1 MNKRTLKVVN
11 NDGREIE
18 YEVLL
23 AFTLR
28 KTGKN
33 YVVYTDN
40 TVDDNGNLNVFASI
54 YFKEDGSRL
63 EQIETEEEWNE
74 IEKRLKKIQ
83 NKI

>member
-1 MNKRTLKVVN
+1 MNKRTLKVVD

-23 AFTLR
+23 VFTLR

-54 YFKEDGSRL
+54 YFKEDDSRL

>member
-54 YFKEDGSRL
+54 YFKGDDSRL

>member
-54 YFKEDGSRL
+54 YFKEDDSRL

>member
-1 MNKRTLKVVN
+1 MNKRTLKIVD

-23 AFTLR
+23 VFTLR

-54 YFKEDGSRL
+54 YFKEDDGRL

>member
-1 MNKRTLKVVN
+1 MNKRTLKVVD

-23 AFTLR
+23 VFTLR

-54 YFKEDGSRL
+54 YFKEDDSRL
-63 EQIETEEEWNE
+63 EQIETEEEWDE

>member
-1 MNKRTLKVVN
+1 MNKRTLKVVD

-40 TVDDNGNLNVFASI
+40 TVDDNGNLNVFSSI
-54 YFKEDGSRL
+54 YFKEDDGRL

>member
-1 MNKRTLKVVN
+1 MNKRTLKIVD

-23 AFTLR
+23 VFTLR

-54 YFKEDGSRL
+54 YFKEDDSRL

>member
-1 MNKRTLKVVN
+1 MNKRTLKIVD

-23 AFTLR
+23 VFTLR

-54 YFKEDGSRL
+54 YFKEDDSRL
-63 EQIETEEEWNE
+63 EQIETEEEWDE

>member
-23 AFTLR
+23 IFTLR

-54 YFKEDGSRL
+54 YFKEDDSRL